1 MKIAVYA
8 NEITRQGES
17 GVKTYSLE
25 IINHLLQTDDKN
37 EYILYC
43 KKDIKDKVVVQ
54 KAKMVVAG
62 RKKHLWAFTVFAK
75 LVKAERP
82 DVVFMP
88 VQTFPFLIRPKGK
101 LKIVITVHDVAFLFF
116 PQHFTFIRR
125 QILRFHTKRAVKFA
139 DRVIVPSE
147 ATKNDLVRVYGVS
160 PEKIR
165 VVYHGVSGELL
176 KMADKND
183 PRVIGL
189 SGKSPYILY
198 VGSVQPRKNI
208 IRLVRAFD
216 MLKATG
222 KFNEYKLII
231 CGGKGWLYEKIY
243 QQMGCSPYSEDI
255 ILVGDASNNLLASL
269 YAGATLFVMPSL
281 YEGFGLP
288 VVEAMSFGLPVI
300 CADNS
305 SLAEIADGAALLVD
319 AYSPEDIFRKVE
331 RILEDGNLRFEL
343 SRKGLARA
351 KDFNWEKTAE
361 ETLEVIESVR

>member
-43 KKDIKDKVVVQ
+43 KKDIEDKVVVQ

-116 PQHFTFIRR
+116 PQYFTFVRR
-125 QILRFHTKRAVKFA
+125 QILQFHTKRAVKFA

-147 ATKNDLVRVYGVS
+147 ATKNDLVRAYGVN
-160 PEKIR
+160 PKKIK
-165 VVYHGVSGELL
+165 VIYHGASKNLL

-189 SGKSPYILY
+189 SGKNPYVLY

-208 IRLVRAFD
+208 VRLVQAFD
-216 MLKATG
+216 MLKSSG
-222 KFNEYKLII
+222 KFNEHKLII

-243 QQMGCSPYSEDI
+243 QQMCGSAYSEDI
-255 ILVGDASNNLLASL
+255 ILVGDANNDLLASL
-269 YAGATLFVMPSL
+269 YTSATLLVMPSL

-288 VVEAMSFGLPVI
+288 VVEAMSFGLPVV

-305 SLAEIADGAALLVD
+305 SLSEIADGAALLVD

-331 RILEDGNLRFEL
+331 RILEDGNLRLEL